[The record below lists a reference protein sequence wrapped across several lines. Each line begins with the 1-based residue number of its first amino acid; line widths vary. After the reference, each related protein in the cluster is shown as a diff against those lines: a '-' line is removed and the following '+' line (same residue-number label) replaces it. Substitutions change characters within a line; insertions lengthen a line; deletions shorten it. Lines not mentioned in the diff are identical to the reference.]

1 MAEIVFGAHI
11 PYTQNRYK
19 TFQMDLKLDL
29 SIVLYA
35 DGKTLKKKT
44 LSPLFKGGVQRPQG

>member
-19 TFQMDLKLDL
+19 AFQMDLKLDL

-35 DGKTLKKKT
+35 DGKTLKKKNFIA
-44 LSPLFKGGVQRPQG
+44 PF